1 VPGAGQI
8 NGPGYSVVVPVQV
21 YWTGESWSRV
31 VWREFPNREAAER
44 HLAANTDQ
52 MVKRAAKQFG
62 AEAKHHQEQEVQR
75 AIEESQ
81 S

>member
-1 VPGAGQI
+1 
-8 NGPGYSVVVPVQV
+8 
-21 YWTGESWSRV
+21 
-31 VWREFPNREAAER
+31 
-44 HLAANTDQ
+44 